1 MIAALADLLETQ
13 VDGWTTDDLDELPET
28 TRHVEL
34 IDGVLIVSPSPTSPH
49 QSLVLRLGSALEARC
64 PEGLVATQ
72 GVEVR
77 ISRHRSLTPD
87 VLVVTAAAAA
97 PGPCK
102 FRPEDVV
109 LAIEIVSPGS
119 KALDRVLKPALYAEA
134 GVGCYWRIEQEPLL
148 NIIVHELAE
157 GAKAYTEIDAFREI
171 LDVKRPWPIT
181 LSVPDLL
188 PAVYRRP

>member
-49 QSLVLRLGSALEARC
+49 QSLVLSLGSALEARC
-64 PEGLVATQ
+64 PDGLVATQ

-87 VLVVTAAAAA
+87 VLVVTAEAAAS
-97 PGPCK
+97 GPCK
-102 FRPEDVV
+102 FRPEEVV

-119 KALDRVLKPALYAEA
+119 RALDRVLKPALYAEA
-134 GVGCYWRIEQEPLL
+134 GVGCYWRIEQEPFL

-157 GAKAYTEIDAFREI
+157 GATAYTEIDAFKDV